1 MNHKSVIL
9 LSILAGCS
17 VSSHYQSTTSTTET
31 GNSTTT
37 TAPTTWWETG
47 TTETGTTT
55 TETTPTSTTTTTP
68 TTTTPTTT
76 TTTSTTTTTP
86 AGVSCHAYD
95 PLDKVGWTRQYDIVY
110 LGTTGDEFHAGIGL
124 IGSAYQYESTMTA
137 GAENWSGPVYND
149 CNVND
154 NGAFVTGWYI
164 SATTALGS
172 SELLATL
179 SSPRRYLPG
188 VDEMGSGITWN
199 YNYDIQLS
207 GALSGSVPTSG
218 TFTEV
223 GFETIA
229 VSAGTFDVYHLH
241 HTFSQDWTAVD
252 FGAGPLGDLS
262 GSADYYYAEGIGLIY
277 ELTINADTGETIM
290 KKELFTYSGL

>member
-9 LSILAGCS
+9 LSILAGCGG
-17 VSSHYQSTTSTTET
+17 SSYYQDVTSTSET
-31 GNSTTT
+31 GSSSTTT
-37 TAPTTWWETG
+37 PTTWWETG
-47 TTETGTTT
+47 ATETGTTTTT
-55 TETTPTSTTTTTP
+55 TETTPTSTTTTTS
-68 TTTTPTTT
+68 TST

-86 AGVSCHAYD
+86 SGVSCHAYD

-110 LGTTGDEFHAGIGL
+110 LGTSGDEFHFGNGL
-124 IGSAYQYESTMTA
+124 VGSSYQYDSSMSA
-137 GAENWSGPVYND
+137 GDENWSGPVYND

-188 VDEMGSGITWN
+188 IDEMGSGVTWN

-207 GALSGSVPTSG
+207 GSLSGSVPTSG

-229 VSAGTFDVYHLH
+229 VAAGTFDVYHLQ

-262 GSADYYYAEGIGLIY
+262 GSADYYYAEGIGLVY
-277 ELTINADTGETIM
+277 ELTINTGTGETVM
-290 KKELFTYSGL
+290 QKELLTYSGL